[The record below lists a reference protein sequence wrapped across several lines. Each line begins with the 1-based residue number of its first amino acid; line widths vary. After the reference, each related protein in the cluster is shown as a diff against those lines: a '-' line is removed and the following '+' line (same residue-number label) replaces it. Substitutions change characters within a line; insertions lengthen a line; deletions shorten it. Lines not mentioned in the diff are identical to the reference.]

1 MPLGEYTDALLASSG
16 AARLSSAGCAEL
28 DRAVG
33 VWISQLRVVLID
45 AAHHA
50 LVAVDQV
57 NYEMMLARTAWHE
70 WAHALSVDRADA
82 DDIAAGERLL
92 ELAPPGV
99 EAIVRSGRYRRS
111 EHTHEIVAEVYALLM
126 LRRRYGARGQ
136 PTWLRD
142 EIYHLVRRVSGWN
155 E

>member
-1 MPLGEYTDALLASSG
+1 P
-16 AARLSSAGCAEL
+16 RLSSAGCAEL

-50 LVAVDQV
+50 LAALDQL

-70 WAHALSVDRADA
+70 WAHALSVDRAEA
-82 DDIAAGERLL
+82 D
-92 ELAPPGV
+92 
-99 EAIVRSGRYRRS
+99 RRS
-111 EHTHEIVAEVYALLM
+111 EYTHEIVAEVYALLM